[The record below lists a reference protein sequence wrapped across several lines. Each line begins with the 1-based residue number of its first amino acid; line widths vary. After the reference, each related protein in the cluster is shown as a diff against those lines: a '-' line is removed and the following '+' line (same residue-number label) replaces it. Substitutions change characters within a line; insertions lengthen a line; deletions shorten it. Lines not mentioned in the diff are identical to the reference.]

1 MELMESMKKKVV
13 VAVTGA
19 SGALYAFLLLKKL
32 EALKE
37 QTEDVGV
44 VFSSNALTVWKHE
57 LPEES
62 PEKFPF
68 RFYKPT
74 DFNAPFASGSS
85 RFNTMIICP
94 CSMGTLGR
102 IASGISGD
110 LIARAADVMLKER
123 RRLILVTRDT
133 PLNLIHINNMKTL

>member
-1 MELMESMKKKVV
+1 MAERTKKKVV

-37 QTEDVGV
+37 QIEDVGV
-44 VFSSNALTVWKHE
+44 VFSENASTVWKHE
-57 LPEES
+57 LPNES
-62 PEKFPF
+62 LGEFSF
-68 RFYKPT
+68 HFYKPS

-85 RFNTMIICP
+85 RFNTMVICP

-110 LIARAADVMLKER
+110 LIARAADVMLK
-123 RRLILVTRDT
+123 
-133 PLNLIHINNMKTL
+133 